1 MKINISFSEL
11 REYIKAHY
19 SKELTFTKVSEQ
31 EVCVS
36 YTQNLFFHSVNI
48 PLNIKIHDVKADN
61 VSVIYDG
68 RFGID
73 MIIAGVL
80 SFLRAKVP
88 QINDA
93 LISEDGHRIRIE
105 FAKLPTTAQLVEAI
119 SFQRIIV
126 VDDGLE
132 ITASLK

>member
-105 FAKLPTTAQLVEAI
+105 FAKLPMTAQLVEAI